1 MNYSILTIH
10 NAGSTVNPP
19 EAFKP
24 TPENLANLATGNYV
38 KIRVQGGNHT
48 EAFWCEVESVN
59 NNSISVVINQDLQY
73 THYHGLKDT
82 DELEIKPE
90 NVLSILLQ

>member
-1 MNYSILTIH
+1 MKCVILHID

-24 TPENLANLATGNYV
+24 TPERLAGLAKGNFV
-38 KIRVQGGNHT
+38 KIRAQAEKHT

-73 THYHGLKDT
+73 TQYHGLKDT
-82 DELEIKPE
+82 DKLEIQPE
-90 NVLSILLQ
+90 NILSILLQ

>member
-1 MNYSILTIH
+1 MNCVILTIH
-10 NAGSTVNPP
+10 NAGLTVNPP

-24 TPENLANLATGNYV
+24 TPERLASLTKGNYV
-38 KIRVQGGNHT
+38 KIRVQADSRY

-73 THYHGLKDT
+73 TKYHGLKDT
-82 DELEIKPE
+82 NKLEIQPE